1 MDVISINWNYR
12 NQSPDPALIEW
23 LNQRITL
30 ASTSLS
36 LDNLLSLLHQKL
48 DKYYNLI
55 GTDLILSIP
64 IKGRKKQVFSA
75 RTNLLLSSISDR
87 YPTAWA

>member
-36 LDNLLSLLHQKL
+36 LDNLLPLLHQKL

-87 YPTAWA
+87 YPPAWA